1 MYVITRSYLATLH
14 ACRYNCAK
22 LLTNQLLTDGYRAV
36 HAKIVGT
43 LYYYVSCS
51 DNLLTT
57 TKGEVGIRAC

>member
-36 HAKIVGT
+36 QRLWV
-43 LYYYVSCS
+43 LYIIMYLVVITY
-51 DNLLTT
+51 
-57 TKGEVGIRAC
+57 